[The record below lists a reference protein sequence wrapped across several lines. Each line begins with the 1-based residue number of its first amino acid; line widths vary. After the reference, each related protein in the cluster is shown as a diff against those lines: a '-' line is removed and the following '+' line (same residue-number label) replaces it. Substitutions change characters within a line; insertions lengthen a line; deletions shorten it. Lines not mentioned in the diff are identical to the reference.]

1 MDGPPVDVGRR
12 RREDGRVAA
21 DDLPGDGDGDGEQ
34 RQRLLDAAATALA
47 STRRGDDSSA
57 VNELID
63 FLVSSPD
70 GRGDARDLVLLLFGE
85 CSEMVTTLGATE
97 NTGVKM
103 QVFDTDGQELSIDD
117 ADPAV
122 RTAVRTLL
130 AEVHGD
136 SEAARDQIEIALSSA
151 DPSELATVVL
161 QALRW
166 TVRLSEECENRDMP
180 VPPWIRSALGGN
192 HE

>member
-1 MDGPPVDVGRR
+1 
-12 RREDGRVAA
+12 VAA
-21 DDLPGDGDGDGEQ
+21 HDHPDDDGS
-34 RQRLLDAAATALA
+34 RLRDAAASALG
-47 STRRGDDSSA
+47 STHRGDESAA

-63 FLVSSPD
+63 FLASSPD
-70 GRGDARDLVLLLFGE
+70 GRGDARDLVLLLFSE
-85 CSEMVTTLGATE
+85 CSGMVTALGATE
-97 NTGVKM
+97 QTTGVKM

-117 ADPAV
+117 AEPAV

-136 SEAARDQIEIALSSA
+136 SEAARDQIEIALSNA

-166 TVRLSEECENRDMP
+166 TVRLSEECGSRELP
-180 VPPWIRSALGGN
+180 VPPWISSALGEGT
-192 HE
+192 E